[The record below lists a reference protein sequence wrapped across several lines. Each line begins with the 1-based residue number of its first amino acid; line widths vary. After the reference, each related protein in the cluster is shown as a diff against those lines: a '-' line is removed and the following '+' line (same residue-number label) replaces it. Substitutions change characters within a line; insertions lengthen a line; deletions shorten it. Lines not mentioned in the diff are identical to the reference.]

1 MEINQKVQNVIKDAF
16 SSLAEGT
23 DNDCAWIVT
32 ENVDDA
38 KDIARWFSTEGY
50 TVSQELDMQRAGW
63 INTSITECVI
73 RYTSRILGTRKV
85 LLRSRRQYDEKI
97 KRGGVVA
104 GPVFRID
111 KEGNLLD
118 TSVIKPWIPW
128 FMKDEENESL
138 EKYFDEILNV
148 PDSGAPQRVSDF

>member
-1 MEINQKVQNVIKDAF
+1 MEINQKVHDVVKEAF
-16 SSLAEGT
+16 SSIAEGT
-23 DNDCAWIVT
+23 DNDCVWIVAET
-32 ENVDDA
+32 VDDA
-38 KDIARWFSTEGY
+38 KDIARWFSMKGY
-50 TVSQELDMQRAGW
+50 DVARELDMQRDGW
-63 INTSITECVI
+63 IETSITGCVV
-73 RYTSRILGTRKV
+73 RYNGRRFGTRKM

-118 TSVIKPWIPW
+118 TSIIKPWIPW